1 MEIHIEVNL
10 KGGGGESSGLGVG
23 GGCEDGEN
31 EFVCAC
37 VLGVKVWIQLNN
49 AMKTLRNKT
58 SAKQN

>member
-10 KGGGGESSGLGVG
+10 KGGWRGEFGG

-37 VLGVKVWIQLNN
+37 VLGVKVWIELNN
-49 AMKTLRNKT
+49 AMETKLN
-58 SAKQN
+58 